1 MIKASQLSELIIKPA
16 LLDLVLYTDEALQ
29 LLMFTCAVE
38 SVGGAYLK
46 QEKGPALGIFQ
57 MEPAT
62 YWDIWDNYIK
72 NKLNLMLILGTTFNA
87 HSVPP
92 EERLIYD
99 LRYAT
104 VMARIHYERV
114 SAPLPVAND
123 IDAIYEYY
131 KLHYNTSEGLLRKTP
146 PFKSIRLLFRDSGSK
161 ENSLRYSR
169 SKSGRSNASRVLLN
183 PRLTIQ
189 SECNCAV
196 PCSFHTSQLF
206 LFCAGLRFHPG
217 LALGSL

>member
-16 LLDLVLYTDEALQ
+16 LLDLVLYTDEALK

-38 SVGGAYLK
+38 SVGGTYLK

-87 HSVPP
+87 YTVPP

-104 VMARIHYERV
+104 VMARIHYARV
-114 SAPLPVAND
+114 SAPIPAAND
-123 IDAIYEYY
+123 IDAIYQYY
-131 KLHYNTSEGLLRKTP
+131 KLHYNTSEGAAQKDTAIQKYQA
-146 PFKSIRLLFRDSGSK
+146 FISG
-161 ENSLRYSR
+161 
-169 SKSGRSNASRVLLN
+169 
-183 PRLTIQ
+183 
-189 SECNCAV
+189 
-196 PCSFHTSQLF
+196 
-206 LFCAGLRFHPG
+206 
-217 LALGSL
+217 